1 VFQLQASAFGQDILV
16 TETSTQLRPLSLRS
30 HGVLRWRFSI
40 LTTFPASSFLAL
52 HSAIK
57 SWSGWSPTS
66 LIQDGRTCKIRRMF
80 ARFFGRQITAFGLV
94 LGLFLSGVGPS
105 WAAPAVSSPDSM
117 PGMTMTDM
125 AIPAPCTGM
134 GKTIPGKQMP
144 CRDGSMSCAVCT
156 ACAINV
162 GAPQGFSPVT
172 LLYHGEVRTAS
183 QDVNRTELAT
193 PPPLP
198 PPILH
203 A

>member
-1 VFQLQASAFGQDILV
+1 MPAFCPIWRPSLIP
-16 TETSTQLRPLSLRS
+16 TLCFCKNFPPNLR
-30 HGVLRWRFSI
+30 
-40 LTTFPASSFLAL
+40 T
-52 HSAIK
+52 AIK
-57 SWSGWSPTS
+57 KWPGWSKAF
-66 LIQDGRTCKIRRMF
+66 LIHNGPACKIHRMF
-80 ARFFGRQITAFGLV
+80 ARFFGRQFTALCLV

-105 WAAPAVSSPDSM
+105 WAAASAPDPK
-117 PGMTMTDM
+117 PGMAMTMADM
-125 AIPAPCTGM
+125 AMPAPCAGM
-134 GKTIPGKQMP
+134 EKSMPGKQMP
-144 CRDGSMSCAVCT
+144 CKDGGMSCAVCT

-183 QDVNRTELAT
+183 QDANRTELAT